1 MPYLLD
7 TNIVSDLVRNPRGLA
22 AGRVLLLARETIFTS
37 IIVVSELRYG
47 MARKPSHRLAVQ
59 LEIVL
64 GGLTVIPFDTPAD
77 RAYGDLRA
85 QLEATGQIISAND
98 LFIAAH
104 ALSLGYTL
112 VTDNQREFSRVKGL
126 VVENWL
132 R

>member
-7 TNIVSDLVRNPRGLA
+7 TNIVSDLARNPRGVA
-22 AGRVLLLARETIFTS
+22 AGRVVLHASETLFTS
-37 IIVVSELRYG
+37 IIVASELRCG
-47 MARKPSHRLAVQ
+47 MARKPSHRLAAQ

-64 GGLTVIPFDTPAD
+64 GGLSVIPFDTPAD

-85 QLEATGQIISAND
+85 QLEAAGQIISAND
-98 LFIAAH
+98 MLIAAH

-126 VVENWL
+126 AVE
-132 R
+132 